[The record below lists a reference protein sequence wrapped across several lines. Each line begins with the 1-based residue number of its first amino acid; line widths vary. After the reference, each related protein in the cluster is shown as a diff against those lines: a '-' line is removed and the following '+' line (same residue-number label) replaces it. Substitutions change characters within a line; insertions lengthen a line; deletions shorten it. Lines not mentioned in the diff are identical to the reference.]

1 MVFADFSGQVAF
13 RKAAKLLF
21 GGFAVGLKPCEKQLG
36 YQVGFTIGLEGPSWP
51 KLAPRWV
58 QEAWKNYLARFSR

>member
-21 GGFAVGLKPCEKQLG
+21 GSFAVGLKPCEKQLG
-36 YQVGFTIGLEGPSWP
+36 YQVGFTVGLEGPS
-51 KLAPRWV
+51 
-58 QEAWKNYLARFSR
+58 